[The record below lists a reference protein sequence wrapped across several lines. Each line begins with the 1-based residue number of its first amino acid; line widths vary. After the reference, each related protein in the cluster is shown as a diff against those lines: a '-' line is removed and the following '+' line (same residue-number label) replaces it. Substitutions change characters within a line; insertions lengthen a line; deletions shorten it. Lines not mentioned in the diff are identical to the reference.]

1 MTGKAKRRKSA
12 APRGAAR
19 GRAGSGRAVPRTASR
34 TLAPARVRDEV
45 GLLTVVI
52 LAAGQGKRM
61 KSELPKVLQRLAGRP
76 LLQHVIATVRALE
89 PASIRVV
96 YGHGGERVREA
107 LRGEPVT
114 WVLQAEQ
121 LGTGHAMQ
129 QVAPQLRDDERVL
142 VLYGD
147 VPLIRAETLRELFGR
162 VGPRTLALL
171 TVKLDDPTGYGRI
184 VRDARG
190 RVRRIVEQRDASPRE
205 LAIRECNTGVMA
217 VTAGALKRWLA
228 RLTSD
233 NSQREYYLT
242 DVIAMAVAE
251 HFVVEPLVATSATE
265 VLGVNDK
272 AQLAELEAACR
283 ASAARELMLG
293 GVTVA
298 DPARLDVRGT
308 VVHGSDVFLDVNVVL
323 EGHVK
328 LGHRVRIGPGCVI
341 RNSEIG
347 DETEV
352 FAHCVIDGAL
362 IGPACHIG
370 PFARL
375 RPSSALARGVHIGNF
390 VEVKNSQM
398 GADSKANHLSY
409 VGDAEVGSRV
419 NIGAGTIIANYDG
432 ANKHRTTI
440 EDGVHT
446 GSNSVL
452 VAPIVVGAGATVA
465 AGSTVTREVPPGKLT
480 IARAR
485 QVTIEGWQRPKK
497 KPV

>member
-1 MTGKAKRRKSA
+1 MKSTAARRKGAVPGSA
-12 APRGAAR
+12 ATAR
-19 GRAGSGRAVPRTASR
+19 REASP
-34 TLAPARVRDEV
+34 LA
-45 GLLTVVI
+45 VVI

-61 KSELPKVLQRLAGRP
+61 KSELPKVLQPLAGRP
-76 LLQHVIATVRALE
+76 LLQHVIATSRTLD
-89 PASIRVV
+89 PAAVYVV
-96 YGHGGERVREA
+96 YGYGGERVREA
-107 LRGEPVT
+107 LCHEPVS
-114 WVLQAEQ
+114 WVRQAEQ

-129 QVAPQLRDDERVL
+129 QVATRLRDEERVL

-147 VPLIRAETLRELFGR
+147 VPLIRVETLRALLER
-162 VGPRTLALL
+162 AGPKRLALL
-171 TVKLDDPTGYGRI
+171 TVRLDEPTGYGRI

-190 RVRRIVEQRDASPRE
+190 RVRRIVEQRDASARE

-217 VTAGALKRWLA
+217 VPAGGLKRWLA
-228 RLTSD
+228 RLRSD
-233 NSQREYYLT
+233 NAQREYYLT
-242 DVIAMAVAE
+242 DVIAMAVGDGYP
-251 HFVVEPLVATSATE
+251 VEPFVAPSATE

-283 ASAARELMLG
+283 ATAARELMLG

-308 VVHGSDVFLDVNVVL
+308 VTHGSDVFLDVNVVL
-323 EGHVK
+323 EGRVL
-328 LGHRVRIGPGCVI
+328 LGNRVRIGPGCVV

-347 DETEV
+347 DDTEV
-352 FAHCVIDGAL
+352 FAHCVIDNAV

-370 PFARL
+370 PFARF
-375 RPSSALARGVHIGNF
+375 RPTSTLARGVHIGNF

-409 VGDAEVGSRV
+409 VGDAQVGSGV

-440 EDGVHT
+440 EDDVHT

-485 QVTIEGWQRPKK
+485 QVTIEGWHRPKK